1 MQNINPSNNVNRRGR
16 FYSIM
21 GILVFF
27 MGALASAMGILFF
40 LLPLLGNTYSS
51 PGGVCLNV
59 LGIPIAI
66 AGLGGVVRGLTLQKD
81 NPLAYEVGESM
92 RSFLGQDSRY
102 TFVRNISRRRL
113 GYIDAVLVG
122 PPGALVFR
130 IVNYSG
136 EWINEKAEWRVKA
149 KNGNLRKASNNP
161 TRECARDV
169 YQLRAYF
176 AKNHLVDVP
185 VYGIVVFT
193 TSPERLALR
202 GEGPVIPIAELH
214 LLYQIMAR
222 EYLKEDR
229 IKTALIKSTV
239 DALVN

>member
-16 FYSIM
+16 FYAIM

-40 LLPLLGNTYSS
+40 LLPLLGSSYST

-59 LGIPIAI
+59 VGIPIAI
-66 AGLGGVVRGLTLQKD
+66 GGLGGVVRGLTLQKD
-81 NPLAYEVGESM
+81 NRLAYEVGESM
-92 RSFLGQDSRY
+92 RSFLGTDSRY
-102 TFVRNISRRRL
+102 TFVRNISKRRL

-130 IVNYSG
+130 VVNYNG
-136 EWINEKAEWRVKA
+136 EWINEKAEWRVRA
-149 KNGNLRKASNNP
+149 KNGNLRKASHNP

-176 AKNHLVDVP
+176 AKRNLIDVP

-193 TSPERLALR
+193 TSPDHLTLR

-214 LLYQIMAR
+214 LLYQIISR
-222 EYLKEDR
+222 DYLKEDR
-229 IKTALIKSTV
+229 IKSAQIKATV
-239 DALVN
+239 DALVD

>member
-16 FYSIM
+16 FYAIM

-27 MGALASAMGILFF
+27 MGALAAAMGFLFF
-40 LLPLLGNTYSS
+40 FLPLLGSSYST

-59 LGIPIAI
+59 VGLPVAVLGI
-66 AGLGGVVRGLTLQKD
+66 AGVIRGLTLQKD
-81 NPLAYEVGESM
+81 NRLAYEVGEAM
-92 RSFLGQDSRY
+92 RSFLGTDSRY

-130 IVNYSG
+130 VVNYTG
-136 EWINEKAEWRVKA
+136 EWINEKAEWKIRT
-149 KNGNLRKASNNP
+149 KNGNLRTASNNP

-169 YQLRAYF
+169 YTLRSYL
-176 AKNHLVDVP
+176 AKQNLSDIP

-193 TSPERLALR
+193 TPREQLQLR
-202 GEGPVIPIAELH
+202 GEGPVIPISELH
-214 LLYQIMAR
+214 TLYQIISR
-222 EYLKEDR
+222 DYLKEDR
-229 IKTALIKSTV
+229 VKTAQIKATV